1 VMRLLIGLLSALLI
15 NLALFWLLEAM
26 LGEKEVA
33 LPTIPAMDLVN
44 FVRLAKAPEPPEAQP
59 PREEQP
65 QEPPSVP
72 QQRQVAPMQSL
83 SPPTQDWSMPEI
95 DMPLNLSGGPYLGT
109 RPEIP
114 TTLAAEP
121 VPRMRFPPRYP
132 QRALVRR
139 VEGKV
144 VLEFTIN
151 PDGSVSDA
159 RVVEADPPGYF
170 EQSALRAITRWE
182 FHPKVVA
189 GRPVSRTAR
198 QTITYTLK
206 P

>member
-1 VMRLLIGLLSALLI
+1 MRLFVGLLSALLI

-26 LGEKEVA
+26 LREKEVT
-33 LPTIPAMDLVN
+33 LQTTPAMDLIN
-44 FVRLAKAPEPPEAQP
+44 FVRLARAPEPAETRP
-59 PREEQP
+59 PEEQQL
-65 QEPPSVP
+65 QEPPPAPP
-72 QQRQVAPMQSL
+72 QRRVEPAKSL
-83 SPPTQDWSMPEI
+83 TPPTQDWAMPEI
-95 DMPLNLSGGPYLGT
+95 DMPLNLTGGPYLGT

-132 QRALVRR
+132 QRALMHRI
-139 VEGKV
+139 EGKV
-144 VLEFTIN
+144 ILEFTIN

-159 RVVEADPPGYF
+159 RVVEAEPPGYF

-189 GRPVSRTAR
+189 GNPVSRTAR

>member
-1 VMRLLIGLLSALLI
+1 MRLFVGLLSALLI

-26 LGEKEVA
+26 LREKAVT
-33 LPTIPAMDLVN
+33 LPTLPAMDRVN

-59 PREEQP
+59 PREAQR
-65 QEPPSVP
+65 QEPPPVHP
-72 QQRQVAPMQSL
+72 QRQVELVKSL
-83 SPPTQDWSMPEI
+83 TPPTRDWSMPEI
-95 DMPLNLSGGPYLGT
+95 DMPLNLSGGPYLGP

-132 QRALVRR
+132 QRALMRR
-139 VEGKV
+139 VEGQV

-189 GRPVSRTAR
+189 GNPVSRTAR

>member
-1 VMRLLIGLLSALLI
+1 MRLLVGLLSALLI

-26 LGEKEVA
+26 LREKEVT
-33 LPTIPAMDLVN
+33 LQTTPAMDLIN
-44 FVRLAKAPEPPEAQP
+44 FVRLARAPESAETRPPEEQQLQEAP
-59 PREEQP
+59 PVPP
-65 QEPPSVP
+65 QRRVEPAKSLTPPS
-72 QQRQVAPMQSL
+72 R
-83 SPPTQDWSMPEI
+83 DWAMPKIE
-95 DMPLNLSGGPYLGT
+95 MPLNLSGGPYLGI

-114 TTLAAEP
+114 ATLAAEP

-132 QRALVRR
+132 QRALMHRI
-139 VEGKV
+139 EGKV

-159 RVVEADPPGYF
+159 RVVEAEPPGYF

-189 GRPVSRTAR
+189 GNPVSRTAR